1 MAFDYTKKY
10 FYERNDW
17 IYSPEINLTY
27 ERVLRM
33 SFPEFEAWV
42 DFFRKT
48 AIEQWNKTDAPPKMG
63 KDEAEIIE
71 AFSKLQTFKVNEF
84 EEKDDIGDD
93 VIFNFNKFA
102 TPVNQFFPAMY
113 KTGIGGSTYD
123 KPKPSIYDIFV
134 DDSYLPD
141 FIKQMRRLTR
151 QDGMY
156 RFSKTLHL
164 DNPDFHNSHIQTGT
178 EWINA
183 WVGGDTL
190 DGYDFCL
197 SQADSKVPCPPIT
210 ADEVK
215 KLWAEGKLRYEN
227 ISSLKTADWGE
238 NIDNLVD
245 LPKQPIQIKIYPLGQ
260 TIFPEATAA
269 FRIGMGTQAVVN
281 FPPLTAKYLYQKFTQ
296 HIKDQDVINIYDPS
310 AGWGGRILG
319 ALSIDDRNIHYIGND
334 PNTENFIE
342 EIGKTRYEY
351 LAEFFNN
358 KIPGAN
364 NPFWG
369 HQNTYEIFT
378 TGSEIISEEERFQK
392 YKGKLDFAFTSPPY
406 FDRERYS
413 DDDSQSFKKFNNYES
428 WRDGFLRPTLTTAY
442 EYLRNDRY
450 ICWNIADIK
459 VGKDKWWTLEQDSID
474 ILTELGCEYKGKIK
488 MTMSPMTGM
497 DLSKVKNSM
506 QIEGTYYKYEPIFV
520 FYKP

>member
-71 AFSKLQTFKVNEF
+71 AFSKLQTFKVHAF
-84 EEKDDIGDD
+84 AEKDDIGDD

-156 RFSKTLHL
+156 RFSKTVHL
-164 DNPDFHNSHIQTGT
+164 DNPEFHNSHIQSGT

-183 WVGGDTL
+183 WIGGDTL
-190 DGYDFCL
+190 EGYDFCL

-210 ADEVK
+210 AEEVK

-281 FPPLTAKYLYQKFTQ
+281 FPPLTAKFLYQKFTQ

-358 KIPGAN
+358 KIPGAS

-369 HQNTYEIFT
+369 HRNTYEIFT
-378 TGSEIISEEERFQK
+378 TGSEIIAEEKRFQK

>member
-1 MAFDYTKKY
+1 MAFDYPKKY

-17 IYSPEINLTY
+17 IYREDINLKY
-27 ERVLRM
+27 EDVLKM
-33 SFPEFEAWV
+33 SFTDFGKWV
-42 DFFRKT
+42 DYFRKT
-48 AIEQWNKTDAPPKMG
+48 AIEQWDKTDAPPRIGM
-63 KDEAEIIE
+63 DEASIIE
-71 AFSKLQTFKVNEF
+71 NFSKLQSFKVHEF
-84 EEKDDIGDD
+84 AETDDLGDD

-113 KTGIGGSTYD
+113 KTGIGGSAYD
-123 KPKPSIYDIFV
+123 KPKPSIYDVFV
-134 DDSYLPD
+134 NDDYLQE

-156 RFSKTLHL
+156 RFTKTVHL
-164 DNPDFHNSHIQTGT
+164 DNPNYHNSHIQSGK
-178 EWINA
+178 EWIEK
-183 WVGGDTL
+183 WVSGDTL
-190 DGYDFCL
+190 EGHDFCL
-197 SQADSKVPCPPIT
+197 SQADSKVPSPEIT
-210 ADEVK
+210 AEEVK
-215 KLWAEGKLRYEN
+215 ELWREGKLRYEN
-227 ISSLKTADWGE
+227 ISSLKTADWGD
-238 NIDNLVD
+238 NIDNLTD
-245 LPKQPIQIKIYPLGQ
+245 LPKQPIQIKIYQLGQ

-281 FPPLTAKYLYQKFTQ
+281 FPPLTAKFLYQKFTQ

-319 ALSIDDRNIHYIGND
+319 AMSVDDRNIHYIGND
-334 PNTENFIE
+334 PNTENYLD

-358 KIPGAN
+358 KVPGAAN
-364 NPFWG
+364 LFWG
-369 HQNTYEIFT
+369 HRNTYELFT
-378 TGSEIISEEERFQK
+378 TGSEIISEQERFQK
-392 YKGKLDFAFTSPPY
+392 YKGKLDFVFTSPPY

-413 DDDSQSFKKFNNYES
+413 DDDSQSFKKFNNYDS

-474 ILTELGCEYKGKIK
+474 ILTELGMEYKGKIK
-488 MTMSPMTGM
+488 MTMSPMTGV
-497 DLSKVKNSM
+497 DLSGVKNSM
-506 QIEGTYYKYEPIFV
+506 QIDGTYYKYEPIFV

>member
-1 MAFDYTKKY
+1 MAFNYEKKY

-17 IYSPEINLTY
+17 IYSPEINLKY
-27 ERVLRM
+27 EDVLKM
-33 SFPEFEAWV
+33 PFPEFGKWV

-48 AIEQWNKTDAPPKMG
+48 AIEQWNRTDAPPRIGM
-63 KDEAEIIE
+63 DEAEIIE
-71 AFSKLQTFKVNEF
+71 NFSKLQTYKVNEF
-84 EEKDDIGDD
+84 SKVDKDGDE

-102 TPVNQFFPAMY
+102 TCVNQFFPAMY
-113 KTGIGGSTYD
+113 KTGIGGSAYD
-123 KPKPSIYDIFV
+123 NPKPSIYDIFV
-134 DDSYLPD
+134 EDEYLPN
-141 FIKQMRRLTR
+141 FIKQMNRLTR

-164 DNPDFHNSHIQTGT
+164 DHPDFHNSHIQTGK
-178 EWINA
+178 EWIEKWA
-183 WVGGDTL
+183 AGDTQK
-190 DGYDFCL
+190 GHGFCL
-197 SQADSKVPCPPIT
+197 SQADSKVPSPPIT
-210 ADEVK
+210 AQEVK
-215 KLWAEGKLRYEN
+215 DLYKAGILKYEN

-238 NIDNLVD
+238 NIDNLID
-245 LPKQPIQIKIYPLGQ
+245 IPKQPIQIKTYPFGQ

-281 FPPLTAKYLYQKFTQ
+281 FPPLTAKYLYQRFTE
-296 HIKDQDVINIYDPS
+296 HIKEQKKINIYDPS

-319 ALSIDDRNIHYIGND
+319 ALSVDDRNIHYIGND
-334 PNTENFIE
+334 PNTENYIN

-358 KIPGAN
+358 KIPGAS

-378 TGSEIISEEERFQK
+378 TGSEIIDEDPAFQK
-392 YKGKLDFAFTSPPY
+392 YKGELDFVFTSPPY

-413 DDDSQSFKKFNNYES
+413 NDETQSFKKFSNYDS
-428 WRDGFLRPTLTTAY
+428 WRDGFLRPTLTTAF
-442 EYLRNDRY
+442 EYLKNDRY
-450 ICWNIADIK
+450 ILWNIADIK
-459 VGKDKWWTLEQDSID
+459 MGKDKFFPLEQDSIN

-488 MTMSPMTGM
+488 MTMSPMTGV
-497 DLSKVKNSM
+497 DLSGVKNSM
-506 QIEGTYYKYEPIFV
+506 KIGDMVYKYEPIFI

>member
-1 MAFDYTKKY
+1 MAFDYPKKY

-17 IYSPEINLTY
+17 IYRKDINLAY
-27 ERVLRM
+27 EDVLKM
-33 SFPEFEAWV
+33 SFTDFGKWV
-42 DFFRKT
+42 DYFRKT
-48 AIEQWNKTDAPPKMG
+48 AIEQWDKTDAPPRIGM
-63 KDEAEIIE
+63 DEATIIE
-71 AFSKLQTFKVNEF
+71 NFSKLQSFKVHEF
-84 EEKDDIGDD
+84 IEKDDLGDD

-113 KTGIGGSTYD
+113 KTGIGGSAYD
-123 KPKPSIYDIFV
+123 KPKPSIYDVFV
-134 DDSYLPD
+134 NDDYLPE

-156 RFSKTLHL
+156 RFSKTVHL
-164 DNPDFHNSHIQTGT
+164 DNPNYHNSHIQSGK
-178 EWINA
+178 EWIEKWA
-183 WVGGDTL
+183 AGGTL
-190 DGYDFCL
+190 AGYDFCL
-197 SQADSKVPCPPIT
+197 SQADSKVPSPEIT
-210 ADEVK
+210 AEEVK
-215 KLWAEGKLRYEN
+215 ELWREGKLRYEN
-227 ISSLKTADWGE
+227 ISSLKTADWGD
-238 NIDNLVD
+238 NIDNLTD
-245 LPKQPIQIKIYPLGQ
+245 IPKQPIQIKIYPLGQ

-281 FPPLTAKYLYQKFTQ
+281 FPPLTAKLLYQKFTQ

-319 ALSIDDRNIHYIGND
+319 AMSVDDRNIHYIGND
-334 PNTENFIE
+334 PNTENFIP

-358 KIPGAN
+358 KVPGAAN
-364 NPFWG
+364 TFWG
-369 HQNTYEIFT
+369 HRNSYELFT
-378 TGSEIISEEERFQK
+378 TGSEIIAEEERFQK
-392 YKGKLDFAFTSPPY
+392 YKGKLDFVFTSPPY

-428 WRDGFLRPTLTTAY
+428 WRDGFLRPTLTTAF

-474 ILTELGCEYKGKIK
+474 ILKELGCEYKGKIK
-488 MTMSPMTGM
+488 MTMSPMTGV
-497 DLSKVKNSM
+497 DLSGVKNSM
-506 QIEGTYYKYEPIFV
+506 QIGGTFYKYEPIFI